1 MDKNRICEL
10 FKIKYPIVQAGM
22 VWVSGQKLATAVSLA
37 GGLGVIGAG
46 SMHPETLQLHIQ
58 KLKQKTNLPFAV
70 NIPLLY
76 PEIDKIID
84 IVITENVP
92 IVITSAGNP
101 NIYTSK
107 LKAHDIKVVHVV
119 SSVKFAIKAAN
130 AGVDAIVAEGFEA
143 GGHNGRDE
151 TTTLVLTPM
160 VVSAVNIPVIAA
172 GGIASGNAMAA
183 CFALGAEGV
192 QVGTRFALSK
202 ESSAHISYINA
213 CINAGEGDT
222 ILTLKNTTP
231 VRMLKNELYNQISI
245 LDQNNADKEAYLQL
259 MGKGRAKKGIF
270 EGDLKEGELEIGQVT
285 AAINQVKIAK
295 EIIDEMTVEFKKTVS
310 YIHTINF

>member
-1 MDKNRICEL
+1 
-10 FKIKYPIVQAGM
+10 
-22 VWVSGQKLATAVSLA
+22 
-37 GGLGVIGAG
+37 
-46 SMHPETLQLHIQ
+46 
-58 KLKQKTNLPFAV
+58 
-70 NIPLLY
+70 
-76 PEIDKIID
+76 
-84 IVITENVP
+84 
-92 IVITSAGNP
+92 
-101 NIYTSK
+101 
-107 LKAHDIKVVHVV
+107 
-119 SSVKFAIKAAN
+119 
-130 AGVDAIVAEGFEA
+130 
-143 GGHNGRDE
+143 
-151 TTTLVLTPM
+151 
-160 VVSAVNIPVIAA
+160 
-172 GGIASGNAMAA
+172 MAA

-202 ESSAHISYINA
+202 ESSAHISYIIA

-285 AAINQVKIAK
+285 AAINQVKTAK